1 MCRCRSVTGRRAFPR
16 DAFPGRSGHTVLP
29 GISSGGGSILSSGL
43 PFFFFSG
50 ACRRGRHRV
59 GSGLPVPGQRKSGS
73 TLAVPRTLYCSRN
86 IPRKPAKAPE
96 LSGIAERLIPAALS
110 APLAYRTAVLFAP
123 WIPVPVRRTTAL
135 AGTFSSVFSSVVQKA
150 LHKICVPVPVR
161 YVPAGLSV
169 PAGCS

>member
-96 LSGIAERLIPAALS
+96 LPAAPS
-110 APLAYRTAVLFAP
+110 APLAHRVAVLLGAMDTGSRPADNSPCRYIQFRGTESPAYNMRTGLRP
-123 WIPVPVRRTTAL
+123 LCARRIIRSGRL
-135 AGTFSSVFSSVVQKA
+135 F
-150 LHKICVPVPVR
+150 
-161 YVPAGLSV
+161 LS
-169 PAGCS
+169 C